1 MSELSEKHIIS
12 SVEVANY
19 VVCPEAWRLKYVSK
33 ENKPARPSVQHEAPG
48 IRKDWVK
55 EQELSR
61 TLRGYAKIVYLL
73 IVLVVIVVFLMDIK
87 RSLNARPQQ
96 NSPTVEASL
105 STQEE
110 TQRPEALPRSE
121 NALKQ
126 SLSDVIKHSK
136 KSIPAEIAYLL
147 LIVGLLIVLWDFFE
161 RHSSKLRSDSGL
173 TKDAE
178 VVAAKDSSEQPV
190 FEGIS
195 ESLGLSSRP
204 DAVIKEDGTLLPVD
218 IEPMGSK
225 VRDRHVVAMLV
236 HLRVLE
242 EHQGTPPP
250 YGVLLMGK
258 KKRQV
263 RIKNTEEKQRWLDSL
278 LEEMRSIRGGVP
290 AIPAPVYAKCKN
302 CDVNSICEH
311 RIS

>member
-1 MSELSEKHIIS
+1 MSENLEKQTIS
-12 SVEVANY
+12 SAEVANY
-19 VVCPEAWRLKYVSK
+19 VVCPEAWRLKFVSK
-33 ENKPARPSVQHEAPG
+33 ENRPTRSSAPHEAG
-48 IRKDWVK
+48 AIRKNWVK

-87 RSLNARPQQ
+87 RSL
-96 NSPTVEASL
+96 
-105 STQEE
+105 STR
-110 TQRPEALPRSE
+110 T
-121 NALKQ
+121 ALKPVVSEAQ
-126 SLSDVIKHSK
+126 LHPTPAVNSAESEIRLNGTITEAIRHSK

-147 LIVGLLIVLWDFFE
+147 LIVGLLIVIWDLFE
-161 RHSSKLRSDSGL
+161 RHSSKIRSDSGL
-173 TKDAE
+173 TEDAE
-178 VVAAKDSSEQPV
+178 IIAAKDSAEQPA
-190 FEGIS
+190 FECVS
-195 ESLGLSSRP
+195 ETLGLSSRP
-204 DAVIKEDGTLLPVD
+204 DAVIKEDGLLLPVD

-242 EHQGTPPP
+242 EHQGSRPP

-263 RIKNTEEKQRWLDSL
+263 RIKNTEEKQRWLSSL
-278 LEEMRSIRGGVP
+278 LEEMRSIRQGVP

-311 RIS
+311 SIAS